1 MTSGKKVQ
9 KRAGVRFFESGMLF
23 DVAVQAI
30 HSIRAEDDRA
40 GGQLAALTSIVFS
53 VISVEAFLN
62 EMTESAEDNATM
74 DYEPKTVA
82 AFVQM
87 MRDIEMASLET
98 KFVFIN
104 WILTGNSLDRSA
116 QPYQDFSSLIALRN
130 QLVHFKPSEIVSG
143 TIVDTEEVNK
153 KRLKKLES
161 RKILAPAMYQGSW
174 VYHATT
180 KAVAKWSCETAS
192 KVVVDFSNK
201 VPNGMWGIT
210 VKSFASRFKVT

>member
-1 MTSGKKVQ
+1 
-9 KRAGVRFFESGMLF
+9 MLF
-23 DVAVQAI
+23 DVAVQAV
-30 HSIRAEDDRA
+30 HSIKAEDDRA

-62 EMTESAEDNATM
+62 EMTESAEDNATI

-82 AFVQM
+82 TFVQM
-87 MRDIEMASLET
+87 MRDIEMASLEA

-130 QLVHFKPSEIVSG
+130 QLVHFKPSETVSG
-143 TIVDTEEVNK
+143 TTVDTEEVNK
-153 KRLKKLES
+153 KRLKRLES
-161 RKILAPAMYQGSW
+161 KKILAPAMYQGSW

-180 KAVAKWSCETAS
+180 KAVARWSCETAS
-192 KVVVDFSNK
+192 KIVADFSNK
-201 VPNGMWGIT
+201 VPNGMWGTT
-210 VKSFASRFKVT
+210 VRSFASRFKVT